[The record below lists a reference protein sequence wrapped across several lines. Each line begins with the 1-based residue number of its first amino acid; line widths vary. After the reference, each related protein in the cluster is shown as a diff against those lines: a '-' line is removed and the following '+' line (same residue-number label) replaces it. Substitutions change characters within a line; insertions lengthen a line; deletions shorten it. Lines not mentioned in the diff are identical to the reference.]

1 VVQAA
6 WASEYEMT
14 CHYCGT
20 RNGDGEHRCTRC
32 GRRPGDSLTVKTPV
46 MTGAVAT
53 MLEPVVR
60 TDPADAPPKARRVGP
75 RLARPIQTEL
85 FEQPDSKVIPIAR
98 YAPELAPKPRP
109 KADTTRSSKP
119 AVRRSKPVPE
129 GQGTLDFLP
138 PAPAKPRELGSTV
151 EAVIFCE
158 FPVATSLHRAVA
170 SALDC
175 SMVLIGFGFFLAAI
189 RALGCEIALTKQSL
203 MGFGAMFL
211 IVGFAYGLCF
221 ALSGAD
227 TPGMVWTRL
236 RLTTFDG
243 FPPEMRQRLGRF
255 AASCLSRCTLLGL
268 LWSLADEECL
278 SWHDHMSRTFPTPRE
293 AESAVFQRR

>member
-1 VVQAA
+1 
-6 WASEYEMT
+6 MT

-32 GRRPGDSLTVKTPV
+32 GRRPGDTLTVKAPV

-53 MLEPVVR
+53 MLDPVVR
-60 TDPADAPPKARRVGP
+60 PETDPPAKTRRIAPK
-75 RLARPIQTEL
+75 LARPIQTEL
-85 FEQPDSKVIPIAR
+85 FESPDAKVIPIAR
-98 YAPELAPKPRP
+98 YAPQLEPKPRAKSEP
-109 KADTTRSSKP
+109 VPR
-119 AVRRSKPVPE
+119 RRSKPVPD

-158 FPVATSLHRAVA
+158 FPVATTLHRAVA
-170 SALDC
+170 CALDW
-175 SMVLIGFGFFLAAI
+175 SMVLIGYGLFLGVI
-189 RALGCEIALTKQSL
+189 RALGCELSL
-203 MGFGAMFL
+203 SKANLVVFGAMFL
-211 IVGFAYGLCF
+211 AIGFAYGLCF
-221 ALSGAD
+221 AVAGAD
-227 TPGMVWTRL
+227 SPGMVWTRL

-255 AASCLSRCTLLGL
+255 AASSLSRCTILGL
-268 LWSLADEECL
+268 LWCLADEECL

-293 AESAVFQRR
+293 AETAVFQRR